1 MIPRKVIGK
10 FSIRLVPNQ
19 NPETITK
26 RVTDYLNSEF
36 AKLNSPNKM
45 SVIKRKGS
53 KPWIANTND
62 NNFTAGKLAI
72 NSGKP

>member
-1 MIPRKVIGK
+1 
-10 FSIRLVPNQ
+10 
-19 NPETITK
+19 
-26 RVTDYLNSEF
+26 
-36 AKLNSPNKM
+36 M

-53 KPWIANTND
+53 KPWIANTDD